1 MTFLTP
7 IALLAVLLA
16 IPILLLY
23 MLRLRRRDVIVS
35 SHFLWQQVLLDTEA
49 NTPWQRLRRNLLL
62 FLQLLILALLVL
74 ALIRPAQVI
83 ESISAG
89 RTVLLI
95 DASASMSATDM
106 DGRTRFEAA
115 KTQARQII
123 ANLGPQDEL
132 MLIRVADATEPV
144 TSYTSD
150 ATQLRAALDA
160 MQPGQGAGDWSTAL
174 TLAAAGAAGA
184 EQFNI
189 LILSDGNIPDVGQLP
204 ENVPAPQFISIG
216 RSGDNWAVSALAAR
230 TLPGQPTQLYAQ
242 VQNDTSK
249 AAKVSLVVRLDG
261 ELWESASQEVSA
273 NSQRAFIFQ
282 VDQPF
287 QTVEAQLVLPDGTAD
302 YLALDNTAYATAVQQ
317 TTRRVLVIGPTPNL
331 FLEQV
336 LRSLPGVQTFRGD
349 AARGIPN
356 QPYDLYVFDGWLPEA
371 LPAADLLIIHPPRST
386 ALFTVGDSQALSATP
401 ITAVST
407 HPLLRYVDFETVN
420 IRAFTPISGADWAT
434 PLAQTDVN
442 GLLWAGDVDGRQ
454 IVIVPFD
461 LRDSDWPLQI
471 SFPIFMSNAMN
482 AFTPASAIVGDSNL
496 RVGDTLRIRPPLDA
510 TALTITRPDQSQD
523 VLTLVADVAYGST
536 TQPGLYTLTIAAGD
550 TPVIQAFAVNLFGT
564 GESRIAPQTTLNL
577 GGKAAPETAEAQFT
591 LREFWSLAAL
601 LALVVLLLEWAAY
614 HRRLRAPQSARLA
627 PRSTAKI

>member
-7 IALLAVLLA
+7 IALLAALLA

-23 MLRLRRRDVIVS
+23 MLRLRRREIVVS

-74 ALIRPAQVI
+74 ALVRPAQVI
-83 ESISAG
+83 ETISAG

-106 DGRTRFEAA
+106 GGQSRFEAA
-115 KTQARQII
+115 RTQARQII
-123 ANLGPQDEL
+123 DNLGPQDEL
-132 MLIRVADATEPV
+132 MLIRVADVTEPV
-144 TSYTSD
+144 SLYTTD
-150 ATQLRAALDA
+150 AAQLRAALES

-189 LILSDGNIPDVGQLP
+189 LILSDGNIPDVGELP
-204 ENVPAPQFISIG
+204 ENVPAPQFIAIG
-216 RSGDNWAVSALAAR
+216 SSGENWAVSALAAR
-230 TLPGQPTQLYAQ
+230 ALPDQPTQLYAQ
-242 VQNDTSK
+242 VQNDSDQ
-249 AAKVSLVVRLDG
+249 AANVSLVIRLDG
-261 ELWESASQEVSA
+261 ELWESSSADVSA

-287 QTVEAQLVLPDGTAD
+287 QTVEAQLVLPEGVTD
-302 YLALDNTAYATAVQQ
+302 YLALDNTAYATAAEQ
-317 TTRRVLVIGPTPNL
+317 TTRRVLLIGETPNL

-349 AARGIPN
+349 AARGIP
-356 QPYDLYVFDGWLPEA
+356 QQAYDLYILDGWLPSE
-371 LPAADLLIIHPPRST
+371 LPDADLLFINPPAST
-386 ALFTVGDSQALSATP
+386 PIFSVGEARELPTTP
-401 ITAVST
+401 ITTDSA
-407 HPLLRYVDFETVN
+407 HPLLRYVDFEAVN

-434 PLAQTDVN
+434 PLAQTDAG
-442 GLLWAGDVDGRQ
+442 GLLWAGETDGRQ
-454 IVIVPFD
+454 IMIVPFD

-482 AFTPASAIVGDSNL
+482 AFTPASLVVGESNL
-496 RVGDTLRIRPPLDA
+496 RVGETLKIRSPVDTQS
-510 TALTITRPDQSQD
+510 LTITQPDQTQQT
-523 VLTLVADVAYGST
+523 LTLAGEVAYGGT
-536 TQPGLYTLTIAAGD
+536 TQPGLYTLTVAAGD
-550 TPVIQAFAVNLFGT
+550 APQTQAFAVNLFGT
-564 GESRIAPQTTLNL
+564 GESRIAPQTALNL
-577 GGKAAPETAEAQFT
+577 GGQAAAAEGEAQFT
-591 LREFWSLAAL
+591 LREFWPLAAL
-601 LALVVLLLEWAAY
+601 LALIVLLVEWAAY
-614 HRRLRAPQSARLA
+614 HRRLRAPTRAPVV